1 MHTKRAM
8 RTLFAL
14 LLPCALI
21 AQEAGFKAEA
31 RLVVM
36 PVTVQDAKGR
46 PIDGLEDAN
55 FKVFDNGVAQPFSLD
70 TFGTGVAPVS
80 LIVAVQTSGL
90 SAAALVKVRQ
100 IGAMIQPL
108 VAGERGCA
116 GLLSFSDS
124 VVVRQPCTRNVEA
137 LSSAFA
143 RLEPRSPK
151 EGHLLDGAT
160 EAIKLLDARPNSR
173 RVLLLISETRDR
185 GSEAKLDDVIRA
197 AQTAGVTV
205 YAATYSAFR
214 SGFFSKPEDVQQP
227 RQTRP
232 LPIPTGK
239 PNSDPVGQSI
249 PANTSA
255 QSTDILGGVG
265 ELARLGK
272 DKATEKLAEATGGA
286 EYPFTRLGG
295 LEKAIQKLGEEIHSQ
310 YVISFMPKE
319 PKPGFHTLSVQVQPG
334 AKLRIR
340 ARPGYWANATP

>member
-1 MHTKRAM
+1 MQRKWAM
-8 RTLFAL
+8 RSLFAL
-14 LLPCALI
+14 ILPCCLL
-21 AQEAGFKAEA
+21 AQEAGFQAQV

-46 PIDGLEDAN
+46 PVDGLTEAN
-55 FKVFDNGVAQPFSLD
+55 FKVLDNGVPQPFSLD

-80 LIVAVQTSGL
+80 LMVAVQTSGL

-137 LSSAFA
+137 LSGAFA
-143 RLEPRSPK
+143 RLEPRAPK
-151 EGHLLDGAT
+151 EGHLLDGAA

-185 GSEAKLDDVIRA
+185 GSEAKLEDVIRA

-214 SGFFSKPEDVQQP
+214 SGFFAKPEDVQQP

-232 LPIPTGK
+232 LPLPTGK
-239 PNSDPVGQSI
+239 PISDPVGQSI

-272 DKATEKLAEATGGA
+272 EKATEKLAEATGGA
-286 EYPFTRLGG
+286 EYSFTRLSG
-295 LEKAIQKLGEEIHSQ
+295 LEKAIQQLGEEIHSQ

-319 PKPGFHTLSVQVQPG
+319 PKPGFHNLSVQVQPG
-334 AKLRIR
+334 VKLRIR
-340 ARPGYWANATP
+340 TRPGYWANAAP